1 MKHFYTL
8 DTLGTLD
15 TLSTG
20 PTTDEECK
28 NSNEAKI
35 LQTNK
40 RQSDNPIKFAANPV
54 LSLPLL
60 RNGRIH
66 NFII

>member
-1 MKHFYTL
+1 MVRDFDFLRKTNTL
-8 DTLGTLD
+8 T
-15 TLSTG
+15 
-20 PTTDEECK
+20 K
-28 NSNEAKI
+28 AKI